1 MDLRELLSIASTY
14 RWGIVGIA
22 AVCCLATVLWVNTVA
37 PIYLATTTLLIHPN
51 PDQAVPTQ
59 EVYDPGYESAE
70 YYYTQQ
76 ELLHSRDMRTRVVQR
91 LQLIDD
97 PEFGIPAEAP
107 ERNGITRWLADSAVL
122 AELPLVRD
130 YLESTQPRART
141 PVERMNFTLKRLA
154 NALTVEPVQRT
165 RLMYVHIRSES
176 PQTAASIAN
185 ELAQVYIESGLE
197 ARLESTRTATNWLTD
212 KLTDIRADLE
222 TSEKRLQEYRES
234 KELVS
239 VGGTRSLFDE
249 ELLESTRRL
258 HEAQKRKVELS
269 SAYWKIRQAGEAPEN
284 LARISVL
291 LLDPLV
297 QRANEQLLQA
307 RQRFKQIEERYG
319 SLHPELAAAQGQLVS
334 AEKAFHDQLRVS
346 AQSLAA
352 QFEIAQQNERQ
363 YQERVERARA
373 KIRELDRKEY
383 ELRVL
388 ERDVSTNRQL
398 HDLFLTRFKES
409 DSSATYQSLNAQV
422 VDAAV
427 PPSSPIEPNKRKA
440 LILALIGGL
449 LLGLAVAA
457 LRRAL
462 GDRVRSVDE
471 AESAVGAPVISVL
484 PLVRKRLLRSNL
496 AKHFEADHRTPFAE
510 GIRSIRA
517 SMHLAHQDQPCRR
530 VAVTSTVAEEGK
542 SSIAASLAMACATM
556 ESTLLLEADLRVPSL
571 RRLLSIPAEQ
581 PGLVDLLAGHATL
594 EDCLYRLPSGVFV
607 ISAAAPAPNP
617 AEIVAGTAMRSF
629 MLRMSERFERI
640 IVDTPPVLAAAD
652 ASIIAG
658 LVDATVF
665 VVRADGTTRRS
676 VRAAAEQLHRHN
688 RRLLGTALNQVDV
701 NKHRSAYAGYHYA
714 YDYYG

>member
-297 QRANEQLLQA
+297 QRANDQLLQA

-334 AEKAFHDQLRVS
+334 AERPFMISYAYR
-346 AQSLAA
+346 
-352 QFEIAQQNERQ
+352 
-363 YQERVERARA
+363 
-373 KIRELDRKEY
+373 
-383 ELRVL
+383 
-388 ERDVSTNRQL
+388 
-398 HDLFLTRFKES
+398 
-409 DSSATYQSLNAQV
+409 
-422 VDAAV
+422 
-427 PPSSPIEPNKRKA
+427 RKA
-440 LILALIGGL
+440 W
-449 LLGLAVAA
+449 
-457 LRRAL
+457 
-462 GDRVRSVDE
+462 
-471 AESAVGAPVISVL
+471 
-484 PLVRKRLLRSNL
+484 RLNS
-496 AKHFEADHRTPFAE
+496 
-510 GIRSIRA
+510 
-517 SMHLAHQDQPCRR
+517 
-530 VAVTSTVAEEGK
+530 
-542 SSIAASLAMACATM
+542 
-556 ESTLLLEADLRVPSL
+556 
-571 RRLLSIPAEQ
+571 
-581 PGLVDLLAGHATL
+581 
-594 EDCLYRLPSGVFV
+594 RLPSRT
-607 ISAAAPAPNP
+607 N
-617 AEIVAGTAMRSF
+617 
-629 MLRMSERFERI
+629 
-640 IVDTPPVLAAAD
+640 
-652 ASIIAG
+652 ASI
-658 LVDATVF
+658 
-665 VVRADGTTRRS
+665 
-676 VRAAAEQLHRHN
+676 
-688 RRLLGTALNQVDV
+688 
-701 NKHRSAYAGYHYA
+701 RSASSAHAPRSASWTARSTNCGCWNAMYPPTGSCMICF
-714 YDYYG
+714 